1 MANNI
6 HPTAIIQNGAQLGDN
21 VTVGPYCVIG
31 PDVKIGD
38 GTTLLSH
45 VVIDG
50 HTAIG
55 KRCEI
60 FPFAC
65 VGMKTQDLKYAVG
78 NITYV
83 EIGDDTVIREYATI
97 HLGTKDGEATK
108 VGSNCLI
115 MSHCHVAHGCVLG
128 NHVIMSSAAMIAGE
142 VSIEDYAILGGKC
155 GVHQFCRIG
164 THAMVGGMASI
175 RQDVPPYM
183 IVDGNPAETQA
194 PNSVGLQR
202 RGFSAESRA
211 ALKDAFRI
219 LYREGLN
226 RTQAIERI
234 QYEVVDL
241 PEIQRLVA
249 FYKTS
254 QRGVL

>member
-6 HPTAIIQNGAQLGDN
+6 HSTAIIQNGAQLGDN

-38 GTTLLSH
+38 
-45 VVIDG
+45 
-50 HTAIG
+50 
-55 KRCEI
+55 
-60 FPFAC
+60 
-65 VGMKTQDLKYAVG
+65 
-78 NITYV
+78 
-83 EIGDDTVIREYATI
+83 DTVIREYATI
-97 HLGTKDGEATK
+97 HLGTKDGEATR

-142 VSIEDYAILGGKC
+142 VIVEDMAILGGKC

-164 THAMVGGMASI
+164 TLAMIAGMTSI
-175 RQDVPPYM
+175 RQDAPPYM
-183 IVDGNPAETQA
+183 IIDGNPGAAQA
-194 PNSVGLQR
+194 PNMVGLQR
-202 RGFSAESRA
+202 RGFSAETRSII
-211 ALKDAFRI
+211 KDAFRL

-226 RTQAIERI
+226 RSQAIERI
-234 QYEVVDL
+234 QYEVPDC
-241 PEIQRLVA
+241 PEIKHLIE
-249 FYKTS
+249 FYKSS